1 MDSGDDCPMLLVRN
15 WNEECTLG
23 EFADRAHSYLT
34 ELIPMHPLFSNLR
47 LVGKSMKDSPD
58 LMGDLSNLEAWI
70 FKRAWMKKMPTGV
83 VYTELDSNG
92 NPTAASREGMGFY
105 TSVSNLKS
113 WDAKVDID
121 MRAACGNANASNITL
136 PRKNH
141 PEFQQQ
147 PLMGQL
153 LELVVKHWPVRCA
166 SVGNSSWFDSVS
178 WTGEPRAR
186 DGHAEIGWLTYI
198 ADPSIADILPPEVA
212 VKRVGPGVVF
222 QLGDHFSSHERPED
236 VALGLRVKD
245 ALAAAGKLKVANI
258 SRGWTAGLGSRLPI
272 EAPSA

>member
-1 MDSGDDCPMLLVRN
+1 MDLGKDCPKLLVRN

-23 EFADRAHSYLT
+23 EFADQAHAYLT

-58 LMGDLSNLEAWI
+58 LTSDLSNLKDWI
-70 FKRAWMKKMPTGV
+70 YKRAWDKKMPTSFV
-83 VYTELDSNG
+83 WTDVDSKG
-92 NPTAASREGMGFY
+92 NPTTASRGGTGFHA
-105 TSVSNLKS
+105 SVSNLKS
-113 WDAKVDID
+113 WDSKVDID
-121 MRAACGNANASNITL
+121 MSAARNHGNICNIVL

-153 LELVVKHWPVRCA
+153 LELVVKHWPVRFA
-166 SVGNSSWFDSVS
+166 SVGNGYWFNTVS
-178 WTGEPRAR
+178 WTGEPRDR
-186 DGHAEIGWLTYI
+186 EGEAEIGWLTYI
-198 ADPSIADILPPEVA
+198 ADPSVADILPPEVI

-258 SRGWTAGLGSRLPI
+258 PKG
-272 EAPSA
+272 

>member
-1 MDSGDDCPMLLVRN
+1 MDLGDDCPMLLVRN
-15 WNEECTLG
+15 WNQGCTLG
-23 EFADRAHSYLT
+23 EFAEQAHAYLT

-47 LVGKSMKDSPD
+47 LVGKSMKDSPE

-70 FKRAWMKKMPTGV
+70 YKRACMEKMPTGV
-83 VYTELDSNG
+83 VYTDLDSAG
-92 NPTAASREGMGFY
+92 NPTATSREGMGFR
-105 TSVSNLKS
+105 TSVSNLTD
-113 WDAKVDID
+113 WDSKCDITMSAD
-121 MRAACGNANASNITL
+121 RAYSNNCNIVL

-166 SVGNSSWFDSVS
+166 SVGSGHWFSSVS
-178 WTGEPRAR
+178 WTGEPRDR
-186 DGHAEIGWLTYI
+186 EGHAEIGWLTYI
-198 ADPSIADILPPEVA
+198 ADPSIAEVLPPEVA

-222 QLGDHFSSHERPED
+222 QLGEHFSSHEQPED

-258 SRGWTAGLGSRLPI
+258 PRG
-272 EAPSA
+272 